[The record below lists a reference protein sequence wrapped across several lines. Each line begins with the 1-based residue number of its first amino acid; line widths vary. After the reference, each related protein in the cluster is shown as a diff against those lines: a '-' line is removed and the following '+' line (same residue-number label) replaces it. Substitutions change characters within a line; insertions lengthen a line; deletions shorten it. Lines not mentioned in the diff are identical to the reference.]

1 MIHYN
6 INNHSSIPPDPF
18 PPQVSEAS
26 RMAYLATSRP
36 PWAIVRR
43 VAEDCFHLSLAS
55 SPGEASGRVWLGT
68 AEELS
73 SIFPT
78 ILPIP
83 SPPTM
88 APPGWPNLVPTPLG
102 ALPRLVLEGKPPPPS
117 TPSLEGFLDL

>member
-6 INNHSSIPPDPF
+6 ISNPSSIPPDPF

-26 RMAYLATSRP
+26 RMAYLATIRP

-43 VAEDCFHLSLAS
+43 VAEDCFHLSLA
-55 SPGEASGRVWLGT
+55 GGSGGGVWLGT
-68 AEELS
+68 AEEIAT
-73 SIFPT
+73 IFPT
-78 ILPIP
+78 ILPLP

-88 APPGWPNLVPTPLG
+88 VPSGWANLIPTPLG
-102 ALPRLVLEGKPPPPS
+102 ALPRLVLEGKPPPPT